1 MSLRAVTPSSSLE
14 PSHQTL
20 VRPFDPSVF
29 QIANSPFPY
38 ASPRAKNAG
47 MNLRWWRLK
56 LCLQVGVVYLAGSAS
71 WRSDSVIIDAV
82 ASRRKVSLVLRLG
95 FFSNYI
101 FSTKSKSLFA
111 PSTPLPSSGLKNWV
125 LIFPRDTSQFSGD
138 ILLLLS
144 GLIRGRSRVRDIKQ
158 PCPPFCHYLVL
169 LNMGISKL
177 LCLGN
182 SACHCAAVLLLVIS
196 HFCVLVPS
204 RGSIWKVKVPFQFQE
219 RALANYGFQLINL
232 RGSPF

>member
-1 MSLRAVTPSSSLE
+1 MSLRAVTPSSSLA

-29 QIANSPFPY
+29 QIANSPFLY

-47 MNLRWWRLK
+47 MSLRWWRLK
-56 LCLQVGVVYLAGSAS
+56 LCIQVGVGYLAGSAS

-82 ASRRKVSLVLRLG
+82 ASKGKVSLVLRLG

-101 FSTKSKSLFA
+101 FSTKSKSLLA

-144 GLIRGRSRVRDIKQ
+144 VLIRGRSRVRDIKQ

-169 LNMGISKL
+169 LNMGISEL

-182 SACHCAAVLLLVIS
+182 STCHCAAVLLLVIS

-204 RGSIWKVKVPFQFQE
+204 RGSIWKVKLPFQFQE
-219 RALANYGFQLINL
+219 RTLANYGF
-232 RGSPF
+232 